1 MTKYII
7 IMLFVSLNTLAQGNS
22 DLNNWENGNN
32 YHAGGNGN
40 GNSPSAPIDTYIIIL
55 ICLGTIYG
63 IKKIYNKN
71 INL

>member
-1 MTKYII
+1 MKKYII
-7 IMLFVSLNTLAQGNS
+7 IMLFSLNTFAQGNS
-22 DLNNWENGNN
+22 NLDNWENGNN
-32 YHAGGNGN
+32 YHAGGNEN

-71 INL
+71 IRL